1 MMLRAAQA
9 PGVVVGSGLL
19 GGECGNQ
26 LLSPEAVHGVDSLG
40 SQQAVCESSHD
51 WRTWDTAG
59 IP

>member
-26 LLSPEAVHGVDSLG
+26 LLSPEAAHSVASLG
-40 SQQAVCESSHD
+40 SEQAACESPRG

-59 IP
+59 VP